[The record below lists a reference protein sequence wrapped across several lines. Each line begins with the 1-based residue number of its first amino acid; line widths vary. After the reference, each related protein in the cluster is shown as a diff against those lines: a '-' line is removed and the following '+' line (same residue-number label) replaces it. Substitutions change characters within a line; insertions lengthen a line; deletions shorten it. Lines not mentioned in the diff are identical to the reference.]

1 MRIFH
6 IINHKSIK
14 MKKAIFIIFFLAF
27 ALTSCEFNP
36 NYELNL
42 ARAKKTFEY
51 FQAEDLEAQMSL
63 FSEELIYTPPTYGA
77 KDMSKEEFKLL
88 LQMYHAA
95 FDDIVYTPEVWLP
108 GTDVNGKLD
117 GSVRTYG
124 TWNSKNAQTGEQTTP
139 LRSYH
144 FFNFNEKGEIIA
156 QGDFFDATGLM
167 NNLGEKNTLTIE
179 NENSAELT
187 FIIELNTKGNSKKK
201 VEEFTQYLSEF
212 IVEREPSIVY
222 GYYISKDGKKVT
234 LIERYKNS
242 QDGIQHGIDFI
253 NGPNF
258 NTFFEMFEIESFIT
272 IGKASNEFKKFA
284 MDNGFDIEYRES
296 IGGFVRR

>member
-1 MRIFH
+1 MK
-6 IINHKSIK
+6 KSILLLLLFSLS
-14 MKKAIFIIFFLAF
+14 FI
-27 ALTSCEFNP
+27 SCDSNP
-36 NYELNL
+36 NYESNL
-42 ARAKKTFEY
+42 AKAKKTFEL
-51 FQAEDLEAQMSL
+51 FQAEDIEAQMAL
-63 FSEELIYTPPTYGA
+63 FSDELVYTPPTYGA
-77 KDMSKEEFKLL
+77 KDMSKEEFKSL

-108 GTDVNGKLD
+108 GTDDEGKLD

-124 TWNSKNAQTGEQTTP
+124 TWNSKNAKTGEQTTP

-167 NNLGEKNTLTIE
+167 NNLGEKNALTVK

-187 FIIELNTKGNSKKK
+187 FILELNTKGNSKKK
-201 VEEFTQYLSEF
+201 VEEFTQYLSDF
-212 IVEREPSIVY
+212 IVQREASIVY
-222 GYYISKDGKKVT
+222 GYYLSEDGKKIT

-258 NTFFEMFEIESFIT
+258 TKFFELFEIESFIT
-272 IGKASNEFKKFA
+272 IGKATKEFKEFA
-284 MDNGFDIEYRES
+284 LENGFDIEYRES

>member
-1 MRIFH
+1 MK
-6 IINHKSIK
+6 KSILSLLLFSLS
-14 MKKAIFIIFFLAF
+14 FI
-27 ALTSCEFNP
+27 SCDSNP
-36 NYELNL
+36 NYEANL
-42 ARAKKTFEY
+42 AKAKKTFEL
-51 FQAEDLEAQMSL
+51 FQDEDIEAQMSL
-63 FSEELIYTPPTYGA
+63 FSDELIYTPPSYGA
-77 KDMSKEEFKLL
+77 KDMSKEEFKSM

-95 FDDIVYTPEVWLP
+95 FDEIVYTPEVWLP
-108 GTDVNGKLD
+108 GTDENGKLD
-117 GSVRTYG
+117 GSVRSYG
-124 TWNSKNAQTGEQTTP
+124 TWNSKNAKTGEQTTP

-167 NNLGEKNTLTIE
+167 NNIGEKNTLTVE

-187 FIIELNTKGNSKKK
+187 FILELNTKGNSKKK
-201 VEEFTQYLSEF
+201 VEEFTQYLSDF
-212 IVEREPSIVY
+212 IVQREPSIVY
-222 GYYISKDGKKVT
+222 GYYLSEDGKKIT

-258 NTFFEMFEIESFIT
+258 TKFFELFEIESFVT
-272 IGKASNEFKKFA
+272 VGKATKEFKEFA
-284 MDNGFDIEYRES
+284 LENGFDIEYRES

>member
-1 MRIFH
+1 MR
-6 IINHKSIK
+6 KT
-14 MKKAIFIIFFLAF
+14 IFIIFLLGFVF
-27 ALTSCEFNP
+27 TSCESNP
-36 NYELNL
+36 NYESNL
-42 ARAKKTFEY
+42 TKAKKTFEL
-51 FQAEDLEAQMSL
+51 FQAEDLETQMSF
-63 FSEELIYTPPTYGA
+63 FSEELVYTPPTYGA
-77 KDMSKEEFKLL
+77 KDMSKEEFKSL

-95 FDDIVYTPEVWLP
+95 FDEIVYTPEVWLP
-108 GTDVNGKLD
+108 GTDENGRLD

-124 TWNSKNAQTGEQTTP
+124 TWYSKDAKTGEQTLP

-144 FFNFNEKGEIIA
+144 FFNFNEKGEVIA

-167 NNLGEKNTLTIE
+167 NYIGIKNTLTVE

-187 FIIELNTKGNSKKK
+187 FILELNTKGNSKKK

-234 LIERYKNS
+234 LVERYKNS

-258 NTFFEMFEIESFIT
+258 SKFFEMFEIESFIT

-284 MDNGFDIEYRES
+284 IDNGFDIEYRES

>member
-1 MRIFH
+1 
-6 IINHKSIK
+6 
-14 MKKAIFIIFFLAF
+14 
-27 ALTSCEFNP
+27 
-36 NYELNL
+36 
-42 ARAKKTFEY
+42 
-51 FQAEDLEAQMSL
+51 
-63 FSEELIYTPPTYGA
+63 
-77 KDMSKEEFKLL
+77 
-88 LQMYHAA
+88 MYHAA

-108 GTDVNGKLD
+108 GTDDKGKLD

-124 TWNSKNAQTGEQTTP
+124 TWNSKNAKTGEQTTP

-167 NNLGEKNTLTIE
+167 NNLGEKNALTVK

-187 FIIELNTKGNSKKK
+187 FILELNTKGNSKKK
-201 VEEFTQYLSEF
+201 VEEFTQYLSDF
-212 IVEREPSIVY
+212 IVQREPSIVY
-222 GYYISKDGKKVT
+222 GYYLSEDGKKIT

-258 NTFFEMFEIESFIT
+258 TKFFELFEIESFIT
-272 IGKASNEFKKFA
+272 IGKATKEFKEFA
-284 MDNGFDIEYRES
+284 LENGFDIEYRES
-296 IGGFVRR
+296 IGGL

>member
-1 MRIFH
+1 MK
-6 IINHKSIK
+6 KSILLLLLFSLS
-14 MKKAIFIIFFLAF
+14 FI
-27 ALTSCEFNP
+27 SCDSNP
-36 NYELNL
+36 NYEANL
-42 ARAKKTFEY
+42 AKAKKTFEL
-51 FQAEDLEAQMSL
+51 FQAEDIEAQMAL
-63 FSEELIYTPPTYGA
+63 FSDELVYTPPTYGA
-77 KDMSKEEFKLL
+77 KDMSKEEFKSL
-88 LQMYHAA
+88 LQMYHSA

-108 GTDVNGKLD
+108 GTDDKGKLD

-124 TWNSKNAQTGEQTTP
+124 TWNSKNAKTGEQTTP

-167 NNLGEKNTLTIE
+167 NNLGEKNVLTVE
-179 NENSAELT
+179 NENSTELT
-187 FIIELNTKGNSKKK
+187 FILELNTKGNSKKK
-201 VEEFTQYLSEF
+201 VEEFTQYLSDF
-212 IVEREPSIVY
+212 IVQREPSIVY
-222 GYYISKDGKKVT
+222 GYYLSEDGKKIT

-258 NTFFEMFEIESFIT
+258 TKFFELFEIESFIT
-272 IGKASNEFKKFA
+272 IGKATKEFKEFA
-284 MDNGFDIEYRES
+284 LENGFDIEYRES

>member
-1 MRIFH
+1 MK
-6 IINHKSIK
+6 KSILLLLLFSLS
-14 MKKAIFIIFFLAF
+14 FI
-27 ALTSCEFNP
+27 SCDSNP
-36 NYELNL
+36 NYEANL
-42 ARAKKTFEY
+42 AKAKKTFEL
-51 FQAEDLEAQMSL
+51 FQAEDIEAQMAL
-63 FSEELIYTPPTYGA
+63 FSDELVYTPPTYGA

-108 GTDVNGKLD
+108 GTDDKGKLD
-117 GSVRTYG
+117 GSVRSYG
-124 TWNSKNAQTGEQTTP
+124 TWNSKNAKTGEQTTP

-167 NNLGEKNTLTIE
+167 NNLGEKNALTVE

-187 FIIELNTKGNSKKK
+187 FILELNTKGNSKKK
-201 VEEFTQYLSEF
+201 VEEFTQYLSDF
-212 IVEREPSIVY
+212 IVQREASIVY
-222 GYYISKDGKKVT
+222 GYYLSEDGKKIT

-258 NTFFEMFEIESFIT
+258 TKFFELFEIESFIT
-272 IGKASNEFKKFA
+272 IGKATKEFKEFA
-284 MDNGFDIEYRES
+284 LENGFDIEYRES

>member
-1 MRIFH
+1 MK
-6 IINHKSIK
+6 KSILLLLLFSLS
-14 MKKAIFIIFFLAF
+14 FI
-27 ALTSCEFNP
+27 SCDSNP
-36 NYELNL
+36 NYESNL
-42 ARAKKTFEY
+42 AKAKKTFEL
-51 FQAEDLEAQMSL
+51 FQAEDVEAQMAL
-63 FSEELIYTPPTYGA
+63 FSDELVYTPPTYGA
-77 KDMSKEEFKLL
+77 KDMSKEEFKSL

-108 GTDVNGKLD
+108 GTDDKGKLD

-124 TWNSKNAQTGEQTTP
+124 TWNSKNAKTGEQTTP

-167 NNLGEKNTLTIE
+167 NNLGEKNALTVK

-187 FIIELNTKGNSKKK
+187 FILELNTKGNSKKK
-201 VEEFTQYLSEF
+201 VEEFTQYLSDF
-212 IVEREPSIVY
+212 IVQREPSIVY
-222 GYYISKDGKKVT
+222 GYYLSEDGKKIT

-258 NTFFEMFEIESFIT
+258 TKFFELFEIESFIT
-272 IGKASNEFKKFA
+272 IGKATKEFKEFA
-284 MDNGFDIEYRES
+284 LENGFDIEYRES
-296 IGGFVRR
+296 IGGL

>member
-1 MRIFH
+1 MK
-6 IINHKSIK
+6 KSILLLLLFSLS
-14 MKKAIFIIFFLAF
+14 FI
-27 ALTSCEFNP
+27 SCDSNP
-36 NYELNL
+36 NYESNL
-42 ARAKKTFEY
+42 AKAKKTFEL
-51 FQAEDLEAQMSL
+51 FQAEDIEAQMAL
-63 FSEELIYTPPTYGA
+63 FSDELVYTPPTYGA
-77 KDMSKEEFKLL
+77 KDMSKEEFKSL

-108 GTDVNGKLD
+108 GTDDKGKLD

-124 TWNSKNAQTGEQTTP
+124 TWNSKNAKTGEQTTP

-167 NNLGEKNTLTIE
+167 NNLGEKNVLTVK

-187 FIIELNTKGNSKKK
+187 FILELNTKGNSKKK
-201 VEEFTQYLSEF
+201 VEEFTQYLSDF
-212 IVEREPSIVY
+212 IVQREPSIVY
-222 GYYISKDGKKVT
+222 GYYLSEDGKKIT

-258 NTFFEMFEIESFIT
+258 TKFFELFEIESFIT
-272 IGKASNEFKKFA
+272 IGKATKEFKEFA
-284 MDNGFDIEYRES
+284 LENGFDIEYRES

>member
-1 MRIFH
+1 MRIT
-6 IINHKSIK
+6 
-14 MKKAIFIIFFLAF
+14 
-27 ALTSCEFNP
+27 ALLICLILFVFTSCESNP
-36 NYELNL
+36 NYESNL
-42 ARAKKTFEY
+42 ASAKKTFEL
-51 FQAEDLEAQMSL
+51 FQAEDLETQMSF
-63 FSEELIYTPPTYGA
+63 FSEELIYTPPAYGA
-77 KDMSKEEFKLL
+77 KDMSKEEFKKL

-95 FDDIVYTPEVWLP
+95 FDEIVYTPEVWLP
-108 GTDVNGKLD
+108 GTDDNGKVD

-124 TWNSKNAQTGEQTTP
+124 TWNSKNAKTGEQTTP

-167 NNLGEKNTLTIE
+167 NNISEKNTLTVE
-179 NENSAELT
+179 NKNSAELT
-187 FIIELNTKGNSKKK
+187 FILELNTKGNSKKN
-201 VEEFTQYLSEF
+201 VEEFTQYLSDY
-212 IVEREPSIVY
+212 IIEREPSIVY
-222 GYYISKDGKKVT
+222 GYYLSEDGKKVT

-258 NTFFEMFEIESFIT
+258 GKFFELFEIESFIT
-272 IGKASNEFKKFA
+272 IGKASDEFKKFA
-284 MDNGFDIEYRES
+284 LENGFEIEYRES

>member
-1 MRIFH
+1 MK
-6 IINHKSIK
+6 KSILLLLLFSLS
-14 MKKAIFIIFFLAF
+14 FI
-27 ALTSCEFNP
+27 SCDSNP
-36 NYELNL
+36 NYESNL
-42 ARAKKTFEY
+42 AKAKKTFEL
-51 FQAEDLEAQMSL
+51 FQAEDVEAQMAL
-63 FSEELIYTPPTYGA
+63 FSDELVYTPPTYGA
-77 KDMSKEEFKLL
+77 KDMSKEEFKSL
-88 LQMYHAA
+88 LQMYHSA

-108 GTDVNGKLD
+108 GTDDKGKLD

-124 TWNSKNAQTGEQTTP
+124 TWNSKNAKTGEQTTP

-167 NNLGEKNTLTIE
+167 NNLGEKNALTVK

-187 FIIELNTKGNSKKK
+187 FILELNTKGNSKKK
-201 VEEFTQYLSEF
+201 VEEFTQYLSDF
-212 IVEREPSIVY
+212 IVQREPSIVY
-222 GYYISKDGKKVT
+222 GYYLSEDGKKIT

-258 NTFFEMFEIESFIT
+258 TKFFELFEIESFIT
-272 IGKASNEFKKFA
+272 IGKATKEFKEFA
-284 MDNGFDIEYRES
+284 LENGFDIEYRES

>member
-1 MRIFH
+1 MK
-6 IINHKSIK
+6 KSILLLLLFSLS
-14 MKKAIFIIFFLAF
+14 FI
-27 ALTSCEFNP
+27 SCDSNP
-36 NYELNL
+36 NYESNL
-42 ARAKKTFEY
+42 AKAKKTFEL
-51 FQAEDLEAQMSL
+51 FQAEDIEAQMAL
-63 FSEELIYTPPTYGA
+63 FSDELVYTPPTYGT
-77 KDMSKEEFKLL
+77 KDMSKEEFKSM

-95 FDDIVYTPEVWLP
+95 FDEIVYTPQVWLP
-108 GTDVNGKLD
+108 GTDENGKLD

-124 TWNSKNAQTGEQTTP
+124 TWNSKNAKTGEQTTP

-167 NNLGEKNTLTIE
+167 NNVGEKNVLTVE

-187 FIIELNTKGNSKKK
+187 FILELNTKGNSKKK
-201 VEEFTQYLSEF
+201 VEEFTQYLSDY
-212 IVEREPSIVY
+212 IIQREPSIVY
-222 GYYISKDGKKVT
+222 GYYLSEDGKKIT

-258 NTFFEMFEIESFIT
+258 TKFFELFEIESFIT
-272 IGKASNEFKKFA
+272 IGKATNEFKKFA
-284 MDNGFDIEYRES
+284 LENGFDIEYRES

>member
-1 MRIFH
+1 MK
-6 IINHKSIK
+6 KSILLLLLFSLS
-14 MKKAIFIIFFLAF
+14 FI
-27 ALTSCEFNP
+27 SCDSNP
-36 NYELNL
+36 NYESNL
-42 ARAKKTFEY
+42 AKAKKTFEL
-51 FQAEDLEAQMSL
+51 FQAEDVEAQMAL
-63 FSEELIYTPPTYGA
+63 FSDELVYTPPTYGA
-77 KDMSKEEFKLL
+77 KDMSKEEFKSL

-108 GTDVNGKLD
+108 GTDDKGKLD

-124 TWNSKNAQTGEQTTP
+124 TWNSKNAKTGEQTTP

-167 NNLGEKNTLTIE
+167 NNLGEKNALTVE

-187 FIIELNTKGNSKKK
+187 FILELNTKGNSKKK
-201 VEEFTQYLSEF
+201 VEEFTQYLSDF
-212 IVEREPSIVY
+212 IVQREPSIVY
-222 GYYISKDGKKVT
+222 GYYLSEDGKKIT

-258 NTFFEMFEIESFIT
+258 TKFFELFEIESFIT
-272 IGKASNEFKKFA
+272 IGKATKEFKEFA
-284 MDNGFDIEYRES
+284 LENGFDIEYRES

>member
-1 MRIFH
+1 MK
-6 IINHKSIK
+6 KSILLLLLFSLS
-14 MKKAIFIIFFLAF
+14 FI
-27 ALTSCEFNP
+27 SCDSNP
-36 NYELNL
+36 NYESNL
-42 ARAKKTFEY
+42 AKAKKTFEL
-51 FQAEDLEAQMSL
+51 FQAEDVEAQMAL
-63 FSEELIYTPPTYGA
+63 FSDELVYTPPTYGT
-77 KDMSKEEFKLL
+77 KDMSKVEFKSM
-88 LQMYHAA
+88 LQMYHVA
-95 FDDIVYTPEVWLP
+95 FDEIVYTPQVWLP
-108 GTDVNGKLD
+108 GTDENGKLD

-124 TWNSKNAQTGEQTTP
+124 TWNSKNAKTGEQTTP

-167 NNLGEKNTLTIE
+167 NNIGEKNALTVE

-187 FIIELNTKGNSKKK
+187 FILELNTKGNSKKK
-201 VEEFTQYLSEF
+201 VEEFTQYLSDF
-212 IVEREPSIVY
+212 IVQREPSIVY
-222 GYYISKDGKKVT
+222 GYYLSEDGEKIT

-258 NTFFEMFEIESFIT
+258 TKFFELFEIESFIT
-272 IGKASNEFKKFA
+272 IGKATKEFKEFA
-284 MDNGFDIEYRES
+284 LENGFDIEYRES

>member
-1 MRIFH
+1 MK
-6 IINHKSIK
+6 KSILLLLLFSLS
-14 MKKAIFIIFFLAF
+14 FI
-27 ALTSCEFNP
+27 SCDSNP
-36 NYELNL
+36 NYESNL
-42 ARAKKTFEY
+42 AKAKKTFEL
-51 FQAEDLEAQMSL
+51 FQAEDIEAQMAL
-63 FSEELIYTPPTYGA
+63 FSDELVYTPPTYGA
-77 KDMSKEEFKLL
+77 KDMSKEEFKSL

-108 GTDVNGKLD
+108 GTDDKGKLD

-124 TWNSKNAQTGEQTTP
+124 TWNSKNAKTGEQTTP

-167 NNLGEKNTLTIE
+167 NNLGEKNALTVK

-187 FIIELNTKGNSKKK
+187 FILELNTKGNSKKK
-201 VEEFTQYLSEF
+201 VEEFTQYLSDF
-212 IVEREPSIVY
+212 IVQREPSIVY
-222 GYYISKDGKKVT
+222 GYYLSEDGKKIT

-258 NTFFEMFEIESFIT
+258 TKFFELFEIESFIT
-272 IGKASNEFKKFA
+272 IGKATKEFKEFA
-284 MDNGFDIEYRES
+284 LENGFDIEYRES

>member
-1 MRIFH
+1 MK
-6 IINHKSIK
+6 KSI
-14 MKKAIFIIFFLAF
+14 IFLLLFSLSFF
-27 ALTSCEFNP
+27 SCDSNP
-36 NYELNL
+36 NYEANL
-42 ARAKKTFEY
+42 AKAKKTFEL
-51 FQAEDLEAQMSL
+51 FQDEDIEAQMSL
-63 FSEELIYTPPTYGA
+63 FSDELIYTPPSYGA
-77 KDMSKEEFKLL
+77 KDMSKEEFKSM

-95 FDDIVYTPEVWLP
+95 FDEIVYTPEVWLP
-108 GTDVNGKLD
+108 GTDENGKLD
-117 GSVRTYG
+117 GSVRSYG
-124 TWNSKNAQTGEQTTP
+124 TWNSKNAKTGEQTTP

-167 NNLGEKNTLTIE
+167 NNIGEKNTLTVE

-187 FIIELNTKGNSKKK
+187 FILELNTKGNSKKK
-201 VEEFTQYLSEF
+201 VEEFTQYLSDF
-212 IVEREPSIVY
+212 IVQREPSIVY
-222 GYYISKDGKKVT
+222 GYYLSEDGKKIT

-258 NTFFEMFEIESFIT
+258 TKFFELFEIESFVT
-272 IGKASNEFKKFA
+272 VGKATKEFKEFA
-284 MDNGFDIEYRES
+284 LENGFDIEYRES

>member
-1 MRIFH
+1 MK
-6 IINHKSIK
+6 KSILLLLLFPLS
-14 MKKAIFIIFFLAF
+14 FI
-27 ALTSCEFNP
+27 SCNYNP
-36 NYELNL
+36 NYESNL
-42 ARAKKTFEY
+42 AKAKKTFEL
-51 FQAEDLEAQMSL
+51 FQAEDIEAQMAL
-63 FSEELIYTPPTYGA
+63 FSDELVYTPPTYGA
-77 KDMSKEEFKLL
+77 KDMSKEEFKSL
-88 LQMYHAA
+88 LQMYHSA

-108 GTDVNGKLD
+108 GTDDKGKLD

-124 TWNSKNAQTGEQTTP
+124 TWNSKNAKTGEQTTP

-167 NNLGEKNTLTIE
+167 NNIGEKNALTVE

-187 FIIELNTKGNSKKK
+187 FILELNTKGNSKKK
-201 VEEFTQYLSEF
+201 VEEFTQYLSDF
-212 IVEREPSIVY
+212 IVQREPSIVY
-222 GYYISKDGKKVT
+222 GYYLSEDGKKIT

-258 NTFFEMFEIESFIT
+258 TKFFELFEIESFIT
-272 IGKASNEFKKFA
+272 IGKATKEFKEFA
-284 MDNGFDIEYRES
+284 LENGFDIEYRES

>member
-1 MRIFH
+1 MK
-6 IINHKSIK
+6 KSI
-14 MKKAIFIIFFLAF
+14 IFLLLFSLSFF
-27 ALTSCEFNP
+27 SCDSNP
-36 NYELNL
+36 NYEANL
-42 ARAKKTFEY
+42 AKAKKTFEL
-51 FQAEDLEAQMSL
+51 FQAEDIEAQMAL
-63 FSEELIYTPPTYGA
+63 FSDELVYTPPTYGA
-77 KDMSKEEFKLL
+77 KDMSKEEFKSM

-95 FDDIVYTPEVWLP
+95 FDEIVYTPEVWLP
-108 GTDVNGKLD
+108 GTDENGKPD
-117 GSVRTYG
+117 GSVRSYG
-124 TWNSKNAQTGEQTTP
+124 TWNSKNAKTGEQTTP

-167 NNLGEKNTLTIE
+167 NNIGEKNTLTVE

-187 FIIELNTKGNSKKK
+187 FILELNTKGNSKKK
-201 VEEFTQYLSEF
+201 VEEFTQYLSDF
-212 IVEREPSIVY
+212 IVQREPSIVY
-222 GYYISKDGKKVT
+222 GYYLSEDGKKIT

-258 NTFFEMFEIESFIT
+258 TKFFELFEIESFVT
-272 IGKASNEFKKFA
+272 VGKATKEFKEFA
-284 MDNGFDIEYRES
+284 LENGFDIEYRES

>member
-1 MRIFH
+1 MK
-6 IINHKSIK
+6 KSILLLLLFSLS
-14 MKKAIFIIFFLAF
+14 FI
-27 ALTSCEFNP
+27 SCDSNP
-36 NYELNL
+36 NYESNL
-42 ARAKKTFEY
+42 AKAKKTFEL
-51 FQAEDLEAQMSL
+51 FQAEDIEAQMAL
-63 FSEELIYTPPTYGA
+63 FSDELVYTPPTYGA
-77 KDMSKEEFKLL
+77 KDMSKEEFKSL
-88 LQMYHAA
+88 LQMYHSA

-108 GTDVNGKLD
+108 GTDDKGKLD
-117 GSVRTYG
+117 GSVRSYG
-124 TWNSKNAQTGEQTTP
+124 TWNSKNAKTGEQTTP

-167 NNLGEKNTLTIE
+167 NNLGEKNALTVK

-187 FIIELNTKGNSKKK
+187 FILELNTKGNSKKK
-201 VEEFTQYLSEF
+201 VEEFTQYLSDF
-212 IVEREPSIVY
+212 IVQREASIVY
-222 GYYISKDGKKVT
+222 GYYLSEDGKKIT

-258 NTFFEMFEIESFIT
+258 TKFFELFEIESFIT
-272 IGKASNEFKKFA
+272 IGKATKEFKEFA
-284 MDNGFDIEYRES
+284 LENGFDIEYRES

>member
-1 MRIFH
+1 MR
-6 IINHKSIK
+6 KT
-14 MKKAIFIIFFLAF
+14 IFIIFLLGFVF
-27 ALTSCEFNP
+27 TSCESNP
-36 NYELNL
+36 NYESNL
-42 ARAKKTFEY
+42 TKAKKTFEL
-51 FQAEDLEAQMSL
+51 FQAEDLETQMSF
-63 FSEELIYTPPTYGA
+63 FSEELVYTPPTYGA
-77 KDMSKEEFKLL
+77 KDMSKEEFKSL
-88 LQMYHAA
+88 LQMYHTA
-95 FDDIVYTPEVWLP
+95 FDEIVYTPEVWLP
-108 GTDVNGKLD
+108 GTDEKGKLD

-124 TWNSKNAQTGEQTTP
+124 TWNSKDAKTGEQTLP

-144 FFNFNEKGEIIA
+144 FFNFNEKGEVIA

-167 NNLGEKNTLTIE
+167 NYIGIKNTLTVE

-187 FIIELNTKGNSKKK
+187 FILELNTKGNSKKK

-234 LIERYKNS
+234 LVERYKNS

-258 NTFFEMFEIESFIT
+258 SKFFEMFEIESFIT

-284 MDNGFDIEYRES
+284 IDNGFDIEYRES

>member
-1 MRIFH
+1 MK
-6 IINHKSIK
+6 KSI
-14 MKKAIFIIFFLAF
+14 IFLLLFSLSFI
-27 ALTSCEFNP
+27 SCDSNP
-36 NYELNL
+36 NYESNL
-42 ARAKKTFEY
+42 AKAKKTFEL
-51 FQAEDLEAQMSL
+51 FQAEDVEAQMAL
-63 FSEELIYTPPTYGA
+63 FSDELVYTPPTYGA
-77 KDMSKEEFKLL
+77 KDMSKEEFKSL

-108 GTDVNGKLD
+108 GTDDKGKLD

-124 TWNSKNAQTGEQTTP
+124 TWNSKNAKTGEQTTP

-167 NNLGEKNTLTIE
+167 NNLGEKNALTVE

-187 FIIELNTKGNSKKK
+187 FILELNTKGNSKKK
-201 VEEFTQYLSEF
+201 VEEFTQYLSDF
-212 IVEREPSIVY
+212 IVQREPSIVY
-222 GYYISKDGKKVT
+222 GYYLSEDGKKIT

-258 NTFFEMFEIESFIT
+258 TKFFELFEIESFIT
-272 IGKASNEFKKFA
+272 IGKATKEFKEFA
-284 MDNGFDIEYRES
+284 LENGFDIEYRES

>member
-1 MRIFH
+1 MK
-6 IINHKSIK
+6 KSILSLLLFSLS
-14 MKKAIFIIFFLAF
+14 FI
-27 ALTSCEFNP
+27 SCDSNP
-36 NYELNL
+36 NYEANL
-42 ARAKKTFEY
+42 AKAKKTFEL
-51 FQAEDLEAQMSL
+51 FQAEDIEAQMAL
-63 FSEELIYTPPTYGA
+63 FSDELVYTPPSYGT
-77 KDMSKEEFKLL
+77 KDMSKEEFKSM
-88 LQMYHAA
+88 LQMYHVA
-95 FDDIVYTPEVWLP
+95 FDQIVYTPQVWLP
-108 GTDVNGKLD
+108 GTDENGKLE

-124 TWNSKNAQTGEQTTP
+124 TWNSKNAKTGEQTTP

-167 NNLGEKNTLTIE
+167 NNIGEKNALTVE

-187 FIIELNTKGNSKKK
+187 FILELNTKGNSKKK
-201 VEEFTQYLSEF
+201 VEEFTQYLSDF
-212 IVEREPSIVY
+212 IVQREPSIMY
-222 GYYISKDGKKVT
+222 GYYLSEDGKKIT

-258 NTFFEMFEIESFIT
+258 TNFFELFEIESFIT
-272 IGKASNEFKKFA
+272 IGKATKEFKEFA
-284 MDNGFDIEYRES
+284 LENGFDIEYRES

>member
-1 MRIFH
+1 
-6 IINHKSIK
+6 
-14 MKKAIFIIFFLAF
+14 
-27 ALTSCEFNP
+27 
-36 NYELNL
+36 
-42 ARAKKTFEY
+42 
-51 FQAEDLEAQMSL
+51 
-63 FSEELIYTPPTYGA
+63 
-77 KDMSKEEFKLL
+77 
-88 LQMYHAA
+88 MYHTA
-95 FDDIVYTPEVWLP
+95 FDEIVYTPEVWLP
-108 GTDVNGKLD
+108 GTDEKGKLD

-124 TWNSKNAQTGEQTTP
+124 TWNSKDAKTGEQTLP

-144 FFNFNEKGEIIA
+144 FFNFNEKGEVIA

-167 NNLGEKNTLTIE
+167 NYIGIKNTLTVE

-187 FIIELNTKGNSKKK
+187 FILELNTKGNSKKK

-234 LIERYKNS
+234 LVERYKNS

-258 NTFFEMFEIESFIT
+258 NRFFEIFEITSFIT
-272 IGKASNEFKKFA
+272 IGNASDQFKNFA
-284 MDNGFDIEYRES
+284 LENGFDIEYRES
-296 IGGFVRR
+296 IGGYVRR

>member
-1 MRIFH
+1 MK
-6 IINHKSIK
+6 KSI
-14 MKKAIFIIFFLAF
+14 ILLLLFSLSFI
-27 ALTSCEFNP
+27 SCDSNP
-36 NYELNL
+36 NYESNL
-42 ARAKKTFEY
+42 AKAKKTFEL
-51 FQAEDLEAQMSL
+51 FQAEDIEAQMAL
-63 FSEELIYTPPTYGA
+63 FSDELVYTPPTYGA
-77 KDMSKEEFKLL
+77 KDMSKEEFKSL

-108 GTDVNGKLD
+108 GTDDKGKLD

-124 TWNSKNAQTGEQTTP
+124 TWNSKNAKTGEQTTP

-167 NNLGEKNTLTIE
+167 NNLGEKNVLTVK

-187 FIIELNTKGNSKKK
+187 FILELNTKGNSKKK
-201 VEEFTQYLSEF
+201 VEEFTQYLSDF
-212 IVEREPSIVY
+212 IVQREPSIVY
-222 GYYISKDGKKVT
+222 GYYLSEDGKKIT

-258 NTFFEMFEIESFIT
+258 TKFFELFEIESFIT
-272 IGKASNEFKKFA
+272 IGKATKEFKEFA
-284 MDNGFDIEYRES
+284 LENGFDIEYRES

>member
-1 MRIFH
+1 MK
-6 IINHKSIK
+6 KSILLLLLFSLS
-14 MKKAIFIIFFLAF
+14 FI
-27 ALTSCEFNP
+27 SCDSNP
-36 NYELNL
+36 NYESNL
-42 ARAKKTFEY
+42 AKAKKTFEL
-51 FQAEDLEAQMSL
+51 FQVEDIETQMAL
-63 FSEELIYTPPTYGA
+63 FSDELVYTPPTYGT
-77 KDMSKEEFKLL
+77 KDMSKEEFKSM
-88 LQMYHAA
+88 LQMYHVA
-95 FDDIVYTPEVWLP
+95 FDQIVYTPQVWLP
-108 GTDVNGKLD
+108 GTDENGKLD

-124 TWNSKNAQTGEQTTP
+124 TWNSKNAKTGEQTTP

-167 NNLGEKNTLTIE
+167 NNIGKKNALTVE

-187 FIIELNTKGNSKKK
+187 FILELNTKGNSKKK
-201 VEEFTQYLSEF
+201 VEEFTQYLSDF
-212 IVEREPSIVY
+212 IVQREPSIVY
-222 GYYISKDGKKVT
+222 GYYLSEDGKKIT

-258 NTFFEMFEIESFIT
+258 TKFFELFEIESFIT
-272 IGKASNEFKKFA
+272 IGKATKEFKEFA
-284 MDNGFDIEYRES
+284 LENGFDIEYRES

>member
-1 MRIFH
+1 MR
-6 IINHKSIK
+6 KT
-14 MKKAIFIIFFLAF
+14 IFIIFLLGFVF
-27 ALTSCEFNP
+27 TSCESNP
-36 NYELNL
+36 NYESNL
-42 ARAKKTFEY
+42 TKAKKTFEL
-51 FQAEDLEAQMSL
+51 FQAEDLETQMSF
-63 FSEELIYTPPTYGA
+63 FSEELVYTPPTYGA
-77 KDMSKEEFKLL
+77 KDMSKEEFKSL

-95 FDDIVYTPEVWLP
+95 FDEIVYTPEVWLP
-108 GTDVNGKLD
+108 GTDENGKLD

-124 TWNSKNAQTGEQTTP
+124 TWNSKDAKTGEQTLP

-144 FFNFNEKGEIIA
+144 FFNFNEMGEVIA

-167 NNLGEKNTLTIE
+167 NYIGIKNTLTVE

-187 FIIELNTKGNSKKK
+187 FILELNTKGNSKKK

-222 GYYISKDGKKVT
+222 GYYISEDGKKVT
-234 LIERYKNS
+234 LVERYKNS

-258 NTFFEMFEIESFIT
+258 SKFFEMFEIESFIT

-284 MDNGFDIEYRES
+284 IDNGFDIEYRES

>member
-1 MRIFH
+1 MK
-6 IINHKSIK
+6 KSILLLLLFSLS
-14 MKKAIFIIFFLAF
+14 FI
-27 ALTSCEFNP
+27 SCDSNP
-36 NYELNL
+36 NYESNL
-42 ARAKKTFEY
+42 AKAKKTFEL
-51 FQAEDLEAQMSL
+51 FQAEDVEAQMAL
-63 FSEELIYTPPTYGA
+63 FSDELVYTPPTYGA
-77 KDMSKEEFKLL
+77 KDMSKEEFKSL

-108 GTDVNGKLD
+108 GTDDKGKLD

-124 TWNSKNAQTGEQTTP
+124 TWNSKNAKTGEQTTP

-167 NNLGEKNTLTIE
+167 NNLGEKNALTVK

-187 FIIELNTKGNSKKK
+187 FILELNTKGNSKKK
-201 VEEFTQYLSEF
+201 VEEFTQYLSDF
-212 IVEREPSIVY
+212 IVQREPSIVY
-222 GYYISKDGKKVT
+222 GYYLSEDGKKIT

-258 NTFFEMFEIESFIT
+258 TKFFELFEIESFIT
-272 IGKASNEFKKFA
+272 IGKATKEFKEFA
-284 MDNGFDIEYRES
+284 LENGFDIEYRES

>member
-1 MRIFH
+1 MK
-6 IINHKSIK
+6 KSILSLLLFSLS
-14 MKKAIFIIFFLAF
+14 FI
-27 ALTSCEFNP
+27 SCDSNP
-36 NYELNL
+36 NYEANL
-42 ARAKKTFEY
+42 AKAKKTFEL
-51 FQAEDLEAQMSL
+51 FQAEDIEAQMAL
-63 FSEELIYTPPTYGA
+63 FSDELVYTPPSYGT
-77 KDMSKEEFKLL
+77 KDMSKEEFKSM
-88 LQMYHAA
+88 LQMYHVA
-95 FDDIVYTPEVWLP
+95 FDQIVYTPQVWLP
-108 GTDVNGKLD
+108 GTDENGKLE

-124 TWNSKNAQTGEQTTP
+124 TWNSKNAKTGEQTTP

-167 NNLGEKNTLTIE
+167 NNIGEKNALTVE

-187 FIIELNTKGNSKKK
+187 FILELNTKGNSKKK
-201 VEEFTQYLSEF
+201 VEEFTQYLSDF
-212 IVEREPSIVY
+212 IVQREPSIVY
-222 GYYISKDGKKVT
+222 GYYLSEDGKKIT

-258 NTFFEMFEIESFIT
+258 TNFFELFEIESFIT
-272 IGKASNEFKKFA
+272 IGKATKEFKEFA
-284 MDNGFDIEYRES
+284 LENGFDIEYRES

>member
-1 MRIFH
+1 MK
-6 IINHKSIK
+6 KSIPLLLLFSLS
-14 MKKAIFIIFFLAF
+14 FICCD
-27 ALTSCEFNP
+27 SNP
-36 NYELNL
+36 NYESNL
-42 ARAKKTFEY
+42 AKAKNTFEL
-51 FQAEDLEAQMSL
+51 FQAEDVEAQMAL
-63 FSEELIYTPPTYGA
+63 FSDELVYTPPTYGA
-77 KDMSKEEFKLL
+77 KDMSKEEFKSL

-108 GTDVNGKLD
+108 GTDDKGKLD

-124 TWNSKNAQTGEQTTP
+124 TWNSKNAKTGEQTTP

-167 NNLGEKNTLTIE
+167 NNLGEKNALTVE

-187 FIIELNTKGNSKKK
+187 FILELNTKGNSKKK
-201 VEEFTQYLSEF
+201 VEEFTQYLSDF
-212 IVEREPSIVY
+212 IVQREPSIVY
-222 GYYISKDGKKVT
+222 GYYLSEDGKKIT

-258 NTFFEMFEIESFIT
+258 TKFFELFEIESFIT
-272 IGKASNEFKKFA
+272 IGKATKEFKEFA
-284 MDNGFDIEYRES
+284 LENGFDIEYRES